1 MIECKICNVADR
13 IYKQGDNILLMMRL
27 TDDEGAVVS
36 ELSGYDIDIV
46 ITSPRSIYKKYI
58 YRPAVEGAEDN
69 NDISIDAEGYMVIH
83 LPTMMTAQMLGRY
96 SVEISLMSAGNIVI
110 QQKALAAEIIPSIS
124 SKLL

>member
-58 YRPAVEGAEDN
+58 YRPPAEGSEDN

>member
-58 YRPAVEGAEDN
+58 YRPLVEGSEDN

-110 QQKALAAEIIPSIS
+110 QQKALAAEIIHSIS

>member
-36 ELSGYDIDIV
+36 ELSGYDIDVV

>member
-27 TDDEGAVVS
+27 TDDDGAVVS

-58 YRPAVEGAEDN
+58 YRPPVEGAEDN
-69 NDISIDAEGYMVIH
+69 NDISIDAKGYMVIH
-83 LPTMMTAQMLGRY
+83 LPTMMTTQMLGRY